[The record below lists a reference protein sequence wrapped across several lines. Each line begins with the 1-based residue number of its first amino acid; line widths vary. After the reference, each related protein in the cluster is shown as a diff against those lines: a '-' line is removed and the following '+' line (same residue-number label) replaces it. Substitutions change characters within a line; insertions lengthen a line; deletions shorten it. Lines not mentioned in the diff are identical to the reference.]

1 MNIGFDARYIC
12 DHFPGIGRYVANLVP
27 ALAALD
33 HGYRLTLLYNP
44 ALPNTR
50 HNLDALR
57 RLPHVDLIATTARPF
72 TLAEQIQI
80 PRMAQALRIDLL
92 HSPYY
97 LKPYLGLPC
106 PTVVTIH
113 DLIGWQFPHTLTPH
127 ARRLFRIAMRLAV
140 RTATRIITVSHNARD
155 DIAYYYRIPHARIAV
170 TPEAA
175 DERFRPQSAETIAA
189 LRHRYGLTAP
199 YVLYVGANK
208 PHKNLERLIHA
219 WERVCATAATRP
231 SPAPRLVIAGHY
243 DPRYPSVQRI
253 VTERGLTT
261 SVTFLP
267 NVPEA
272 DLPALYSGAELFVFP
287 SYYEGFGLPPLEA
300 MACGTPVVCAYTS
313 SLPEVVGNA
322 ALTVDPFNFIEL
334 AEAIE
339 CLLHNPALRAYLHE
353 QGLRQAQRFSWQQTA
368 RQTFDVYA
376 AILSERSPASSRDSG
391 EPFPGI

>member
-1 MNIGFDARYIC
+1 MCYDLECMIMNIGLDARYIC

-33 HGYRLTLLYNP
+33 HGHRLTLLYNP

-80 PRMAQALRIDLL
+80 PRLARALRLDLL

-97 LKPYLGLPC
+97 LKPYFGLPC

-127 ARRLFRIAMRLAV
+127 ARRLFRLTMGLAV
-140 RTATRIITVSHNARD
+140 RTSTRIITVSHNARD
-155 DIAYYYRIPHARIAV
+155 DIAYHYRIPYARIAV

-175 DERFRPQSAETIAA
+175 DQRFRPQSADTIMS
-189 LRHRYGLTAP
+189 LRQAYGLTSP

-208 PHKNLERLIHA
+208 PHKNLERLVRA
-219 WERVCATAATRP
+219 WERVCAAAATRSLP
-231 SPAPRLVIAGHY
+231 SSRLVIAGHY
-243 DPRYPSVQRI
+243 DPRYPVAQRL
-253 VTERGLTT
+253 VAERGLAA

-272 DLPALYSGAELFVFP
+272 DLPALYSGAELLVFP

-300 MACGTPVVCAYTS
+300 MACGTPVVCAYAS
-313 SLPEVVGNA
+313 SLPEVVGHA

-339 CLLHNPALRAYLHE
+339 CLLHNPALWAYLHE
-353 QGLRQAQRFSWQQTA
+353 QGLRQARRFSWHQTAQQTLA
-368 RQTFDVYA
+368 VYT
-376 AILSERSPASSRDSG
+376 AILSERSPG
-391 EPFPGI
+391 